1 MSVCLFSPNVPHN
14 WSIFDFIAQYNLVK
28 STKYEGPHYAQRTCK
43 SPEVQSL
50 YYLRSSERKNIDSF
64 TYALTP
70 WRIIIP
76 EKLIGFQLVKKFP
89 AFYGTPKFI
98 TAFTRAC
105 YLSLSWARSTQ
116 SMPNPTAWRSILI
129 YPPNYAW
136 VFQLVSFPQVSPPKH
151 CKYLSFPPWRSGDR
165 IPMGA
170 EIFRSRPHRPW
181 GQPSLLCNGYRDFP
195 RGKEAGSWCGPP
207 DTI

>member
-1 MSVCLFSPNVPHN
+1 MSVCLFSPHVPHN

-50 YYLRSSERKNIDSF
+50 DYLRSSERKNIDSF

-116 SMPNPTAWRSILI
+116 SMPPSHRLKIHLNLSSQLCLGLPTGL
-129 YPPNYAW
+129 
-136 VFQLVSFPQVSPPKH
+136 FP
-151 CKYLSFPPWRSGDR
+151 SGV
-165 IPMGA
+165 PTKT
-170 EIFRSRPHRPW
+170 
-181 GQPSLLCNGYRDFP
+181 L
-195 RGKEAGSWCGPP
+195 
-207 DTI
+207 